1 MTSTQLNLDDILPLT
16 CTRSGT
22 CCHGN
27 RVFLNPWELHCL
39 AREKQ
44 LTPAAFR
51 DQFCG
56 DGGMVL
62 RFDGPTNSNG
72 KSACRLYQD
81 NVGCSVHV
89 ARPLACRLFP
99 LGRQIQHETAHYMY
113 QGKTFPC
120 LNECPDV
127 VKLPHISIRE
137 YLKGQQTDSFEKA
150 QDEYLEVMQ
159 NIADIAFTLLL
170 DTGLAES
177 GDTETLAAWR
187 KIGNEQPEALVTRIG
202 EGWIDLLMIPSF
214 SEQADDVITFA
225 NIHNEQLQLNAQ
237 EAFANLQNLQEIH
250 EASVLMMSLAL
261 YLARAL
267 GASPEALTEHWIE
280 VAKSHGAGE

>member
-1 MTSTQLNLDDILPLT
+1 MTSTPLNPDELLPLT
-16 CTRSGT
+16 CTRAGT

-56 DGGMVL
+56 DGGMLL
-62 RFDGPTNSNG
+62 RFDGPTNAHG
-72 KSACRLYQD
+72 KSACRLYLE

-89 ARPLACRLFP
+89 QRPLACRLYP

-113 QGKTFPC
+113 QGETFPC

-127 VKLPHISIRE
+127 VNLPHISVRE
-137 YLKGQQTDSFEKA
+137 YLTGQLTDSFEKA

-177 GDTETLAAWR
+177 GDTQTLTAWR
-187 KIGNEQPEALVTRIG
+187 KIGNEQPEALVNRIG
-202 EGWIDLLMIPSF
+202 EGWIDLLMVPSF
-214 SEQADDVITFA
+214 SEQPDAAAFA
-225 NIHNEQLQLNAQ
+225 GIHNEQLQLNAE
-237 EAFANLQNLQEIH
+237 EAFGNLQTLPEIH

-267 GASPEALTEHWIE
+267 GANPEALSEHWID
-280 VAKSHGAGE
+280 VAKSHGARE